1 MRSLRPRPALGVLPS
16 AYAST
21 ATGVFCDNPAP
32 GPEPGGA
39 TRPLGPGP
47 TPRTPAQTE
56 VPLSPPLL
64 ALLLP
69 CTPARHPR
77 LSLESPLHPE
87 RTGGPR
93 RPSRAQRSCQHPAR
107 PDLRTLR
114 ARPDRQR
121 AARPSGGAL
130 RSHPPARGGQF
141 TFVMLCQRT
150 SQPSWS
156 RRPSSL
162 AYRLVLVGDGGE
174 AGRRGAQ
181 LCNAFALGRE
191 HLSPRPFQQGRSLS
205 GQAPTPPEWPSLP
218 AKEQRRHTPPPR
230 RPPLGLGWPGPQS
243 EARRAG
249 GKAWEPD
256 GRRAGSPPKSGR
268 LGWGRHPARK
278 VLVDPP
284 PVSGSREEL
293 GSSASGFL
301 EPMLPACA
309 GPSLGPAPRGQRGR
323 RV

>member
-1 MRSLRPRPALGVLPS
+1 MRSLRPLPALGVLPS

-69 CTPARHPR
+69 CTSTRHPR

-93 RPSRAQRSCQHPAR
+93 RPSSHRELRGAASTQHVQTYAPYAHVPTGSGRRA
-107 PDLRTLR
+107 
-114 ARPDRQR
+114 
-121 AARPSGGAL
+121 PSGGAL

-150 SQPSWS
+150 SHPSGS

-174 AGRRGAQ
+174 AGRGGGGEPGSPAVRCFCPGPRTPQPTPVPERPAAGRTGPDPAGM
-181 LCNAFALGRE
+181 AFASSQRA
-191 HLSPRPFQQGRSLS
+191 
-205 GQAPTPPEWPSLP
+205 APTHLHCGDPRAASASLVHR
-218 AKEQRRHTPPPR
+218 AR
-230 RPPLGLGWPGPQS
+230 LGGQV
-243 EARRAG
+243 
-249 GKAWEPD
+249 
-256 GRRAGSPPKSGR
+256 GRRGNQTGEGR
-268 LGWGRHPARK
+268 GLHPRAEGWGG
-278 VLVDPP
+278 V
-284 PVSGSREEL
+284 GI
-293 GSSASGFL
+293 
-301 EPMLPACA
+301 LP
-309 GPSLGPAPRGQRGR
+309 GR
-323 RV
+323 F